1 MSYLTDENPYAP
13 PGYGDTQAAL
23 WAAEDERSAFVRN
36 TYLHLTGAIG
46 LFVALE
52 AAIFMVVP
60 QATLE
65 NLMGMLFQSRFGWL
79 GVILAMTAVSWVANW
94 WALSGASKATQY
106 FGLLL
111 YVVAEAVIFVP
122 LLYIANKVAPQA
134 IPAAGL
140 LTMIMFVGLTALVF
154 ITKADLTSWGKYL
167 WAAGLGAI
175 GVIIAAIVFNFEL
188 GVWFSG
194 LMIVLASMYIL
205 YDTSNVMRNYR
216 TDQYVAAALALFA
229 SVALLFWY
237 ILRLFM
243 QLRRE

>member
-1 MSYLTDENPYAP
+1 MSYLSDENPYAS
-13 PGYGDTQAAL
+13 PGYADNQAAL
-23 WAAEDERSAFVRN
+23 WAGEDARAAFIRN

-52 AAIFMVVP
+52 AAIFMLVP
-60 QATLE
+60 EATLQ
-65 NLMGMLFQSRFGWL
+65 NIMGMLFQSRFGWL
-79 GVILAMTAVSWVANW
+79 GVILAMTGISWLANW

-122 LLYIANKVAPQA
+122 LLYVANRVAPQA
-134 IPAAGL
+134 IPAAGV
-140 LTMIMFVGLTALVF
+140 LTMVMFGGLTALVF
-154 ITKADLTSWGKYL
+154 VTKADLTSWGKYL

-175 GVIIAAIVFNFEL
+175 GVIIAAMLFNFEL

-194 LMIVLASMYIL
+194 LMIVMASMYIL

-216 TDQYVAAALALFA
+216 TDQYVAASLALFA

-243 QLRRE
+243 QMRRD